1 MSKDD
6 LIKAAIQAVV
16 AGDDEAAVDVANKV
30 IAEGLNPIEIIAEG
44 FAAGM
49 IKVGDLFAREDYAL
63 PEVLL
68 SADAMQKAMDLL
80 DPHIPRQDVKKK
92 RGIVVIGT
100 VQGDIHEIGKR
111 IVGTMLEVYGFE
123 VHDLGADVP
132 IEKFIEKAK
141 ELKADILATSALMTT
156 TMTRQKKLEEALR
169 EAGIRDSVKTMV
181 GGAAVTQEWADL
193 IGADGYGQD
202 VTEAALKRRVQV
214 IGIFFDFGNPADAFF
229 RHAVCRQVSGDSVA
243 IGNFKNPLHVVEYSV
258 NLLSTAFMTDAA
270 HSETVGV
277 INGSPGVSDVVGGVN
292 QPLLLEPVS
301 VAFLRQL
308 VVGAAT
314 DDFAF
319 QAVQRVIID
328 HFSQRAR
335 AKDIALHIVNGF
347 CRDRIGLE
355 PGGDVLDLL
364 RIDIRNHH
372 PGAVLVQLRDDV
384 VTHGTQPLNRHSF
397 SIQTVGTVHPLTAS
411 LHGANRSQSRHG
423 CDVAGTA

>member
-6 LIKAAIQAVV
+6 LIKAAIEAVV
-16 AGDDEAAVDVANKV
+16 AGDDEAAVNVANRV
-30 IAEGLNPIEIIAEG
+30 VAEGLNPVEIIADG

-49 IKVGDLFAREDYAL
+49 IKVGDLFAKEDYAL

-68 SADAMQKAMDLL
+68 SADAMQKALDLL

-92 RGIVVIGT
+92 RGVVVIGT

-202 VTEAALKRRVQV
+202 VTEAV
-214 IGIFFDFGNPADAFF
+214 D
-229 RHAVCRQVSGDSVA
+229 VA
-243 IGNFKNPLHVVEYSV
+243 I
-258 NLLSTAFMTDAA
+258 
-270 HSETVGV
+270 
-277 INGSPGVSDVVGGVN
+277 
-292 QPLLLEPVS
+292 
-301 VAFLRQL
+301 QL
-308 VVGAAT
+308 VKPV
-314 DDFAF
+314 
-319 QAVQRVIID
+319 
-328 HFSQRAR
+328 
-335 AKDIALHIVNGF
+335 
-347 CRDRIGLE
+347 E
-355 PGGDVLDLL
+355 
-364 RIDIRNHH
+364 
-372 PGAVLVQLRDDV
+372 
-384 VTHGTQPLNRHSF
+384 
-397 SIQTVGTVHPLTAS
+397 
-411 LHGANRSQSRHG
+411 
-423 CDVAGTA
+423 

>member
-6 LIKAAIQAVV
+6 LIKAAIEAVV
-16 AGDDEAAVDVANKV
+16 AGDDEAAVNVANKV
-30 IAEGLNPIEIIAEG
+30 VAEGLDPVEIIGEG

-49 IKVGDLFAREDYAL
+49 IKVGDLFAKEDYAL

-92 RGIVVIGT
+92 RGVVVIGT

-141 ELKADILATSALMTT
+141 ELKADIVATSALMTT

-202 VTEAALKRRVQV
+202 VTEAV
-214 IGIFFDFGNPADAFF
+214 D
-229 RHAVCRQVSGDSVA
+229 VA
-243 IGNFKNPLHVVEYSV
+243 I
-258 NLLSTAFMTDAA
+258 
-270 HSETVGV
+270 
-277 INGSPGVSDVVGGVN
+277 
-292 QPLLLEPVS
+292 
-301 VAFLRQL
+301 QL
-308 VVGAAT
+308 VKPV
-314 DDFAF
+314 
-319 QAVQRVIID
+319 
-328 HFSQRAR
+328 
-335 AKDIALHIVNGF
+335 
-347 CRDRIGLE
+347 E
-355 PGGDVLDLL
+355 
-364 RIDIRNHH
+364 
-372 PGAVLVQLRDDV
+372 
-384 VTHGTQPLNRHSF
+384 
-397 SIQTVGTVHPLTAS
+397 
-411 LHGANRSQSRHG
+411 
-423 CDVAGTA
+423 